1 MRKITLPGL
10 LLIGLGLLLI
20 SSSASAENW
29 FDFRKEVV
37 LDKPLELEMEVTR
50 GEIVLVGG
58 TDNRLIIEAV
68 KRIRGKDW
76 DKSRRIADKIEIN
89 VDQFGDAIR
98 ISTNYLPLDGEDR
111 TFFEKIFG
119 RHANA
124 YGDVDFHITLPRT
137 SRIKINA
144 VSAQVELSSVA
155 ARVDIENGF
164 GSVRCEYLSGPITV
178 RQKEGPIDLQWIE
191 GDIRIKSELSRIWIK
206 QTQGALDLSTEKGSV
221 SVQTE
226 LNSPRDYFIQ
236 TKSGKV
242 EFMVPQRSAGYLAIE
257 TRSGEIATKVPIAV
271 ESASRTRLS
280 GVFGAGGPRI
290 EISSV
295 SGDVMVAGY

>member
-1 MRKITLPGL
+1 MQRIKLPRL
-10 LLIGLGLLLI
+10 LLIGLGLLVLA
-20 SSSASAENW
+20 SSALAENW
-29 FDFRKEVV
+29 FDFRKEIE
-37 LDKPLELEMEVTR
+37 LNKPLELEIEVTR

-58 TDNRLIIEAV
+58 NDNRLIIEAV

-89 VDQFGDAIR
+89 VDRFGDAIR
-98 ISTNYLPLDGEDR
+98 LSTEYLPLDGDDR
-111 TFFEKIFG
+111 SFFEKIFG

-124 YGDVDFHITLPRT
+124 YGDVDFHITLPVT

-144 VSAQVELSSVA
+144 VSARVELSSVT

-164 GSVRCEYLSGPITV
+164 GSVRCEYLDGPITV

-191 GDIRIKSELSRIWIK
+191 GDIRIKAELGRIWIK
-206 QTQGALDLSTEKGSV
+206 QTQGALDLSTEKGNV

-226 LNSPRDYFIQ
+226 LNSPRDYFIE
-236 TKSGKV
+236 TKSGTI
-242 EFMVPQRSAGYLAIE
+242 EFMVPERSAGYLSIE
-257 TRSGEIATKVPIAV
+257 THSGEIATKVPISI
-271 ESASRTRLS
+271 ESASRTKLA
-280 GVFGAGGPRI
+280 GAFGAGGPRI

-295 SGDVMVAGY
+295 SGDVMVAGF